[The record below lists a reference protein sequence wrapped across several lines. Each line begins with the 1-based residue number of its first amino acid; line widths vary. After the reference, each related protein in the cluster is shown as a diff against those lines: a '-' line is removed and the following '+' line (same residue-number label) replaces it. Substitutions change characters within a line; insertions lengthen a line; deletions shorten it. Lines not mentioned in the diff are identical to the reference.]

1 MNADD
6 RIEGPLPLSP
16 ERAWYVACES
26 GALRGE
32 PLAVTVLD
40 RPIVLFRP
48 SDGTPR
54 ALVDRCP
61 HRNVPL
67 SLGRLRGDELEC
79 AYHGWRFTGDGD
91 CQFVPGLVEQ
101 RPSPARC
108 ASPHAV
114 READGLIW
122 VWGLPDDA
130 PDREPFRF
138 PHLDDRRY
146 TTLRQSVDAEASL
159 LDVAENAM
167 DVPHT
172 AYLHGGL
179 FRNASGPRNDIE
191 VTLERW
197 PDRVEAEYVGEPR
210 PPGIVARILAPRGGV
225 VEHVDRFLL
234 PSIVQVEYRLGDA
247 THWCASAALTP
258 VSARR
263 TRLFAVISFRLPLPG
278 WLVTPVLRPLAMRVY
293 NQDADMLREQT
304 RNVGRFGREEYK
316 STDVDFFG
324 PQIQRLLRHAADP
337 VDPEAAP
344 VVRRLRMKT

>member
-1 MNADD
+1 MTSPPGD
-6 RIEGPLPLSP
+6 RMEGPLPLSP

-26 GALRGE
+26 SALRRG
-32 PLAVTVLD
+32 PMGVTVLE
-40 RPIVLFRP
+40 RPIVLFRTA
-48 SDGTPR
+48 DGAAQ

-67 SLGRLRGDELEC
+67 SLGKMRGDQLEC

-108 ASPHAV
+108 AVPHAV
-114 READGLIW
+114 REQDGVVW
-122 VWGLPDDA
+122 VWARPDDT

-146 TTLRQSVDAEASL
+146 TTLRQGVEAEASL

-179 FRNASGPRNDIE
+179 FRNANGPRNDIE
-191 VTLERW
+191 VILKRW
-197 PDRVEAEYVGEPR
+197 PDRVEAEYLGEPR
-210 PPGIVARILAPRGGV
+210 PPGIIAKVLAPRGGT

-247 THWCASAALTP
+247 THWCATAALTP
-258 VSARR
+258 VTPRR
-263 TRLFAVISFRLPLPG
+263 TRLYAFLSFRLPLPG
-278 WLVTPVLRPLAMRVY
+278 WLVTPVLRPLAMKVY
-293 NQDADMLREQT
+293 TQDADMLREQT
-304 RNVGRFGREEYK
+304 RNVG
-316 STDVDFFG
+316 
-324 PQIQRLLRHAADP
+324 
-337 VDPEAAP
+337 
-344 VVRRLRMKT
+344 